1 MRGCL
6 AFCGAFGTLGV
17 VYAVAITQF
26 YEEAISG
33 SAIDGEAQ
41 GVARDLG
48 ATVYEV
54 RLLLSSGAPA
64 VMLVTDDKEQ
74 AVRVLAQLRGRG
86 HEAVACDASAIT
98 PSGAMAQLRHFRLDD
113 DAVVRQDGNGAEKD
127 RLPYKSIL
135 ALVRATSRVAT
146 ETRTQESERKIAIAT
161 AVATGGLK
169 LTKSVTR
176 ELVAVKEDRSQVL
189 YLFRSDGEPPWL
201 LREVGTDY
209 TSLGDLLAPAQI
221 ENFRRTIEIIRER
234 APHAAY
240 DESLIAAKKTGEQI
254 RAIGANGKSIAVA
267 AESGTDLLAHILVI
281 ALGHRLEREAGLM
294 EETPIPT

>member
-1 MRGCL
+1 M
-6 AFCGAFGTLGV
+6 
-17 VYAVAITQF
+17 YAVAITHF
-26 YEEAISG
+26 YEEAITG
-33 SAIDGEAQ
+33 AAIDGEAQ
-41 GVARDLG
+41 SVARDLG

-64 VMLVTDDKEQ
+64 VILVTEDKEQ
-74 AVRVLAQLRGRG
+74 AVRALSQLRGRG
-86 HEAVACDASAIT
+86 HEAVACDAAAIT
-98 PSGAMAQLRHFRLDD
+98 PSGAMPQLRHFRLTS
-113 DAVVRQDGNGAEKD
+113 DAVIRQDANGVDKD
-127 RLPYKSIL
+127 VLPYRSIL

-146 ETRTQESERKIAIAT
+146 EMRTQESERKIAIAT

-176 ELVAVKEDRSQVL
+176 ELIAVKEDRSQVL

-209 TSLGDLLAPAQI
+209 TSLGENLAPTQI
-221 ENFRRTIEIIRER
+221 ENFRRTIETIREN
-234 APHAAY
+234 AQHAAY

-254 RAIGANGKSIAVA
+254 RAIGATGKSVAVA

-294 EETPIPT
+294 DETPIPT